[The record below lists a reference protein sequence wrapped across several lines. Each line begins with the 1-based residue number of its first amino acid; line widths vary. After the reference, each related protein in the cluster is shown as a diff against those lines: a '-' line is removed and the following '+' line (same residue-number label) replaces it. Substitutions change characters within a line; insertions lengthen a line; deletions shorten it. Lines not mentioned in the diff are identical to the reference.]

1 MQDMLQDHNNR
12 IDLILDMMD
21 EKVDSNWVEAKLS
34 DKISKGEITD
44 LLPDMKMQDQKVVTK
59 IEESIDDLWIKL
71 DEKLMSWDNRMI
83 NIR

>member
-71 DEKLMSWDNRMI
+71 EEKLMSWDNRMI

>member
-1 MQDMLQDHNNR
+1 MLQDHNNR

-71 DEKLMSWDNRMI
+71 EEKLMSWDNRMI

>member
-34 DKISKGEITD
+34 DKISKGEITE

-71 DEKLMSWDNRMI
+71 EEKLMSWDNRMI

>member
-1 MQDMLQDHNNR
+1 MLQDHNNR

-34 DKISKGEITD
+34 DKISKGEITE

-71 DEKLMSWDNRMI
+71 EEKLMSWDNRMI

>member
-34 DKISKGEITD
+34 DKISKGEITE